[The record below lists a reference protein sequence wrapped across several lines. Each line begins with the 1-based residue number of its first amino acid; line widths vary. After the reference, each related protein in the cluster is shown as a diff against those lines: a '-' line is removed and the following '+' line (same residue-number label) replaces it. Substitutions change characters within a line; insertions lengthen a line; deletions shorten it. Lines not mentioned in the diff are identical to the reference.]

1 MFKITK
7 GIDMLFPNLA
17 SIHLFFKYNLLM
29 YLSSQCKNF

>member
-17 SIHLFFKYNLLM
+17 SIRLFFRYNLLM
-29 YLSSQCKNF
+29 YLSSQYNNF